1 MALTRVCAVGDIGP
15 NEMGAFFVEDWEVLL
30 VRDGNGGL
38 HAMDGICPHEE
49 FPLVYGDLQGVV
61 LTCANHMWSFD
72 VTTGHGI
79 NPPTCRLEKYHV
91 EVRGDDVYVDR
102 QLGEATPS

>member
-1 MALTRVCAVGDIGP
+1 MALTRVCAAGDIGP
-15 NEMGAFFVEDWEVLL
+15 NQMGAFFVEDWEVLL
-30 VRDGNGGL
+30 VRDGNGVL

-72 VTTGHGI
+72 VTTGEGI
-79 NPPTCRLEKYHV
+79 NPPTCRLAKYHV
-91 EVRGDDVYVDR
+91 EIRGDDVYVDR
-102 QLGEATPS
+102 QSGGAPPT